1 MPKKVA
7 IVVCAWPPQG
17 GGIGNN
23 AYYHLRELKKIGYPV
38 RAFTPG
44 YPDPKKAKDSGVEF
58 LSVILPLGKAGFLF
72 SLFNRLKAFDI
83 IHFYYPFFGTDLIV
97 WLFKTFNKNKKLIVH
112 YEMDPIGQ
120 GWQKIIF
127 LFYLKLFLPLLLKA
141 SDKIAVLSWDNAQ
154 NSHLKNY
161 LKKYQEKFVELP
173 NGVDTSIFQPQAKN
187 NQLITKYGLLESD
200 QLIIFV
206 GGLDDQHFFK
216 GVDILLEAF
225 TEVIKVRPTIKL
237 MIIGEGNKR
246 KEYESLVEELGLK
259 KQVIFTGWIDNEKLP
274 DYYNLGDLF
283 VLPSTAKTES
293 FGLVI
298 AEAQACGLPAVV
310 SNWPGS
316 RLTLDNTR
324 TGLLVKPNKPAALA
338 EKLIFLLENP
348 DLMKKMGELAVKR
361 VQEKYAWS
369 KIIKQ
374 INELYQKI

>member
-237 MIIGEGNKR
+237 MIIGD
-246 KEYESLVEELGLK
+246 LK
-259 KQVIFTGWIDNEKLP
+259 KLPSDLQTLINESIKETKNNKKMTVIFAINYGGRDEMIRAINKINNSEFRIQNLNTENFSEFLDTKNIPDPDLVIRTGGEKRLSGFLP
-274 DYYNLGDLF
+274 WQSIYSELFFSDLF
-283 VLPSTAKTES
+283 FPDFDGKELEKAVNDYSLRQRR
-293 FGLVI
+293 FG
-298 AEAQACGLPAVV
+298 
-310 SNWPGS
+310 
-316 RLTLDNTR
+316 
-324 TGLLVKPNKPAALA
+324 K
-338 EKLIFLLENP
+338 
-348 DLMKKMGELAVKR
+348 
-361 VQEKYAWS
+361 
-369 KIIKQ
+369 
-374 INELYQKI
+374 